1 MAVLFGEI
9 TKSLYEDV
17 LAGGSVSLRADLES
31 LLPYPTPFCVDES
44 VASWYIFH
52 AFSAMGVCLSITGS

>member
-44 VASWYIFH
+44 VAS
-52 AFSAMGVCLSITGS
+52 